1 MMLNLGLGLVR
12 LLAVTL
18 LFTAAASAQD
28 GEAEGEDLVFA
39 RPGFYG
45 GVGITAA
52 FPSNWSRDFDSDL
65 DKQTS
70 ALATD
75 IAQDNLDPSNPP
87 RVVVVP
93 LSFSLDSDLEDTLLG
108 ANWVA
113 GYRAG
118 ERVAFEIEGEWLI
131 DSNRSNLDVTGS
143 VGSHTAK
150 VSKIGTLTANVRM
163 FLPFDWRVQ
172 PYVVFGAGVQHS
184 SLEFDIVTSGVT
196 TTDDDTGTIVVPA
209 DFVMHSTRTELTG
222 AIRLGGGI
230 DAYATRNIVV
240 QLNTTYVLPFEE
252 LGSIMTTDYIAV
264 GGRLIYRF

>member
-28 GEAEGEDLVFA
+28 GEAESEDLVFA

-65 DKQTS
+65 DKATS

-75 IAQDNLDPSNPP
+75 IAQDNLDQIDSNLD
-87 RVVVVP
+87 VVP

-108 ANWVA
+108 GNWVV

-131 DSNRSNLDVTGS
+131 DSNTAISTSPARWDPTRPGCRRS
-143 VGSHTAK
+143 
-150 VSKIGTLTANVRM
+150 
-163 FLPFDWRVQ
+163 
-172 PYVVFGAGVQHS
+172 
-184 SLEFDIVTSGVT
+184 
-196 TTDDDTGTIVVPA
+196 
-209 DFVMHSTRTELTG
+209 
-222 AIRLGGGI
+222 
-230 DAYATRNIVV
+230 
-240 QLNTTYVLPFEE
+240 
-252 LGSIMTTDYIAV
+252 
-264 GGRLIYRF
+264 GRLRRT

>member
-28 GEAEGEDLVFA
+28 GEDLVFA

-45 GVGITAA
+45 GVGLTTA

-75 IAQDNLDPSNPP
+75 IAQDNLDQIDSTLD
-87 RVVVVP
+87 VVP

-108 ANWVA
+108 ANWVV

-143 VGSHTAK
+143 VGFQTAK
-150 VSKIGTLTANVRM
+150 VSKVGTLTANVRM

-184 SLEFDIVTSGVT
+184 QLEFDIVTSGVT
-196 TTDDDTGTIVVPA
+196 TTDDRTGAIVVPA
-209 DFVMHSTRTELTG
+209 DVVMHSTRSKLTG

-252 LGSIMTTDYIAV
+252 VGSIMTTDYIAIGV
-264 GGRLIYRF
+264 RLIYRF

>member
-1 MMLNLGLGLVR
+1 MMLNSGLGLVP

-18 LFTAAASAQD
+18 LFTAAASAQ
-28 GEAEGEDLVFA
+28 EGEDLVFA

-52 FPSNWSRDFDSDL
+52 IPSNWSRDFDSDM

-75 IAQDNLDPSNPP
+75 IAQDNLDRIDNTLD
-87 RVVVVP
+87 VVP

-108 ANWVA
+108 GNWVV

-143 VGSHTAK
+143 VGSHNAK
-150 VSKIGTLTANVRM
+150 VSKIGTFTANVRM

-184 SLEFDIVTSGVT
+184 ELEFDIVTSGVT

-209 DFVMHSTRTELTG
+209 DFVMHSTRTQLTG

-252 LGSIMTTDYIAV
+252 LGSIMTSDYIAV